1 MKIEIIVM
9 PKKEILDPQ
18 GKAVHHALENL
29 GFSGLSGVRIGK
41 MIQIEVDPAQP
52 PLTSAQIQEMCDKLL
67 ANPIIEEYTFKVL
80 Q

>member
-1 MKIEIIVM
+1 MKIEIKVM

-41 MIQIEVDPAQP
+41 LIQIDVDSAKP
-52 PLTSAQIQEMCDKLL
+52 PLTQSQIQEMCDKLL
-67 ANPIIEEYTFKVL
+67 ANPIIEEYTFKII
-80 Q
+80 